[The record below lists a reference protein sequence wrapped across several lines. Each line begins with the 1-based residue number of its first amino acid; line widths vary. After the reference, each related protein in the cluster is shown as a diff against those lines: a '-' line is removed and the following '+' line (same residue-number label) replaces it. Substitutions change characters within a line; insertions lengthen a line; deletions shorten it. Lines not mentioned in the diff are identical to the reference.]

1 MQIPARPAFE
11 VLLRTR
17 RPAPLAPL
25 WKDRQAL
32 LVRDDEGGEP
42 VLQSVVF
49 IILFYFIFPTYLH
62 RPRKHDVEVMC
73 RILLNKSPPSVYEI
87 SLWQTENAICYNPTR
102 PLDLNLVTQT
112 DFRVRDNGVVP
123 VHFPPFDFPCFLP
136 SCSSSIK

>member
-49 IILFYFIFPTYLH
+49 IILFYFIFPLIYTAQGNMTW
-62 RPRKHDVEVMC
+62 RSCVEF
-73 RILLNKSPPSVYEI
+73 Y
-87 SLWQTENAICYNPTR
+87 
-102 PLDLNLVTQT
+102 
-112 DFRVRDNGVVP
+112 
-123 VHFPPFDFPCFLP
+123 
-136 SCSSSIK
+136 